1 MSGYVINQLNI
12 LLVPALGL
20 LWLLVDLRRRPWL
33 DPLQRRLFSNAA
45 ICTLVTICFKVIS
58 YATLGKPGVTLHLFS
73 WFCHSILSV
82 STVLTFSFLAVFL
95 HCGLARDISSLR
107 RLSLM
112 LSTVLTLAVTAVV
125 INTFTGSLFSI
136 TTENYL
142 RRGSFHALLGVFSYL
157 LLIYSSCYLTTL
169 FRRSARDSTGI
180 ALLLGIGLLIAGLLE
195 HLVPGFE
202 LALPSAF
209 VALLVGFIISL
220 CDSAPVPMTAPVSTI
235 GYSYP
240 EYSSFRE
247 GAPTR
252 LSDGN
257 FSDQQKGMVKLQAN
271 LELRRHALAVR
282 RGILTA
288 VTAAASGHPG
298 GSLSAVEIMILLY
311 FKRMRIRTAEP
322 GWEDRDRFV
331 LSKGHAAPLLYAV
344 LAQRG
349 FLPVSELTTLRQ
361 LGSRL
366 QGHPDMHKVP
376 GVDLSTGS
384 LGQGLSAAIGMAL
397 GGRLQNR
404 DFRVYALLGDG
415 ELQEGQVW
423 EAAMAA
429 AHHKVHNLT
438 AFIDNNGLQIDGSIT
453 EVMSPL
459 PIGEKFAAFGWQVLE
474 VDGHDLDALDEACDL
489 AEAETL
495 RPTAIIARTIKG
507 KGVSFM
513 ENQPQWHG
521 AAPNAEQLQVA
532 LAELEAAE
540 AELALEESLPGGA
553 QDE

>member
-1 MSGYVINQLNI
+1 
-12 LLVPALGL
+12 
-20 LWLLVDLRRRPWL
+20 
-33 DPLQRRLFSNAA
+33 
-45 ICTLVTICFKVIS
+45 
-58 YATLGKPGVTLHLFS
+58 
-73 WFCHSILSV
+73 
-82 STVLTFSFLAVFL
+82 
-95 HCGLARDISSLR
+95 
-107 RLSLM
+107 
-112 LSTVLTLAVTAVV
+112 
-125 INTFTGSLFSI
+125 
-136 TTENYL
+136 
-142 RRGSFHALLGVFSYL
+142 
-157 LLIYSSCYLTTL
+157 
-169 FRRSARDSTGI
+169 
-180 ALLLGIGLLIAGLLE
+180 
-195 HLVPGFE
+195 
-202 LALPSAF
+202 
-209 VALLVGFIISL
+209 
-220 CDSAPVPMTAPVSTI
+220 
-235 GYSYP
+235 
-240 EYSSFRE
+240 
-247 GAPTR
+247 
-252 LSDGN
+252 
-257 FSDQQKGMVKLQAN
+257 MVKLQAN